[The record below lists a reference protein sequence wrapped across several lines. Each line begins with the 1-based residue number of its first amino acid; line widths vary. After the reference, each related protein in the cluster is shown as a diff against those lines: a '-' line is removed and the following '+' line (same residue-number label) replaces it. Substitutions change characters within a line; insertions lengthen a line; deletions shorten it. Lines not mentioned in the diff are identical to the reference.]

1 MKIIQSLTLII
12 ILSNIICGEDYYCDG
27 TTAEPNTE
35 NCKKLKTGDGHC
47 CYIEATKSNPSKD
60 CIPISN
66 YKYDN
71 IKDYVKYIQKFGG
84 DYGDTEDKDVKIDCK
99 SFELK
104 FSSII
109 LLLLFFL

>member
-1 MKIIQSLTLII
+1 MKLIQSLTLII
-12 ILSNIICGEDYYCDG
+12 ILSNIICDTNYCDG

-47 CYIEATKSNPSKD
+47 CYIEASKSNPTKD
-60 CIPISN
+60 CISIS
-66 YKYDN
+66 KYVYDH
-71 IKDYVKYIQKFGG
+71 IKDYVKLKKIFGG
-84 DYGDTEDKDVKIDCK
+84 DKGDTEDKDVKIDCK